1 MIKLK
6 FDFSQKL
13 SYKQSLYIKG
23 DYNSNILD
31 VIHSFQTRYYHRN
44 SKLWEC
50 KIDYFPIILDKL
62 KFEDIQICGEVPK
75 KFEKYLKMLD
85 IYDEQDADYLSRTKP
100 FEHQIESFNYAL
112 THNKFLL
119 GDEQGLGKT
128 KQALDIAVARKHKM
142 RHCLIVCG
150 VNNLK
155 WNWYKEVEIHT
166 NEKAHILG
174 SRVNRKGKT
183 VIGSSAE
190 RLADLKQIH
199 DEYFLITNIETL
211 RDKSIQSQ
219 IKKMCSDGIIGM
231 TIIDEIHKC
240 KNSQSKQGKAIHCC
254 CSYYRLALT
263 GTPLMNNPV
272 DLYNVLK
279 WLEVENH
286 SLTYFKNLYCEMGG
300 FGGYEII
307 GYKNLDQLENS
318 LNKNML
324 RRRKEE
330 VLDLPPKIYT
340 DELLDLDSSQDK
352 LYRDVTNQIIED
364 IDRIILLPNP
374 LTELIRL
381 RQVTSNPNI
390 LTSKN
395 ITNVKY
401 DRIVDILEST
411 TDKVIIF
418 SNWTKVINPLYI
430 KLSSLGYN
438 PALVTGES
446 KDPILEMNKFQSD
459 NTCKV
464 ILGTT
469 PALGTG
475 YTLTAA
481 NTVIFIDEPWSKAI
495 KDQAEDRCHRIGTK
509 GTVNIITLICKDTID
524 ERIHQIIKDKGEL
537 SDRIVDG
544 KAVQPSDIKFLI
556 GA

>member
-13 SYKQSLYIKG
+13 KYKQSLYIKG
-23 DYNSNILD
+23 DYNPTILD

-75 KFEKYLKMLD
+75 KFERYLKMLD

-100 FEHQIESFNYAL
+100 FEHQMDSFKYAL

-240 KNSQSKQGKAIHCC
+240 RNSQSKQGKAIHCC

-364 IDRIILLPNP
+364 IDRIMLLPNP

>member
-364 IDRIILLPNP
+364 IDRIMLLPNP

-430 KLSSLGYN
+430 KLNSLGYN

-481 NTVIFIDEPWSKAI
+481 NIVIFIDEPWSKAI